1 MKLFVLCAPL
11 ILLWG
16 LVIAMCR
23 NTRNPALF
31 PLRAF
36 ATLYTDFFRGVPIIL
51 TIYIVGFGIP
61 KLGLLHG
68 DFKVL
73 GKSLGYEIR
82 TDQKINFREEI
93 NTLAK
98 SGSTVSFKDGTA
110 LSIGE
115 DSQMTIDEFVYDPA
129 SGSAK
134 GAMRVVKGVLR
145 FASGASKTKEVSI
158 ETQTAMI
165 GIRGTILDVAA
176 DRQRTGVFVH
186 VGQVTVQA
194 VGNSLQ
200 LGAGQFALIE
210 ASGVPAIVPVPLW
223 FIERTRGMASM
234 LGLPEKPTAAAAAP
248 SKGRATVAPLR

>member
-1 MKLFVLCAPL
+1 MRDGKQPMSSSATSPWNRPL
-11 ILLWG
+11 IGCFYAVLAVMLT
-16 LVIAMCR
+16 AA
-23 NTRNPALF
+23 TPA
-31 PLRAF
+31 
-36 ATLYTDFFRGVPIIL
+36 TSQE
-51 TIYIVGFGIP
+51 VGAAS
-61 KLGLLHG
+61 KVVN
-68 DFKVL
+68 KVL

-82 TDQKINFREEI
+82 ADQKINFREEI

-115 DSQMTIDEFVYDPA
+115 DSQLTIDEFVYDPA

-145 FASGASKTKEVSI
+145 FASGASKTKAVSI

-186 VGQVTVQA
+186 VGEVTVQA

-248 SKGRATVAPLR
+248 TKGRATVAPLR

>member
-1 MKLFVLCAPL
+1 MRPAPSRGSPESPLLRSIVVMRDGKQPMSSSATSTWTRPL
-11 ILLWG
+11 IGCFYAVLA
-16 LVIAMCR
+16 V
-23 NTRNPALF
+23 
-31 PLRAF
+31 
-36 ATLYTDFFRGVPIIL
+36 IL
-51 TIYIVGFGIP
+51 TAATPATSQEVGAAS
-61 KLGLLHG
+61 KVVN
-68 DFKVL
+68 KVL

-98 SGSTVSFKDGTA
+98 SGSTISFKDNTA

-115 DSQMTIDEFVYDPA
+115 DSQITIDEFVFDPA
-129 SGSAK
+129 SGSVK

-145 FASGASKTKEVSI
+145 FASGASTTKAVSI

-200 LGAGQFALIE
+200 LVAGQFALIE

-223 FIERTRGMASM
+223 FIERTKGMASM
-234 LGLPEKPTAAAAAP
+234 LGLPERPTEI
-248 SKGRATVAPLR
+248 GRAHV